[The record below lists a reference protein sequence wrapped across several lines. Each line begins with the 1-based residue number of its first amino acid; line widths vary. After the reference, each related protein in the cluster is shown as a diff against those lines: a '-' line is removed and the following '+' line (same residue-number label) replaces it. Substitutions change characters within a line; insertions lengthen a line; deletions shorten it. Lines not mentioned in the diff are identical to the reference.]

1 MHVFHHATVCH
12 LPMPPAPSS
21 CTGLLSGSRTRLIPI
36 WGPVPLLPPAS
47 CSSSPLAPAAPPPS
61 ASHNAE
67 LRSNDFLSMASSS
80 GLLWLWL
87 LSLSRNSPLS
97 HFPLPRIMLLI
108 ELFTCLSSP
117 PQLEGSL
124 EEFHWLP
131 NTQNLEQGW
140 RPRRQSTD
148 RCCWEHSCNSF
159 TERFL

>member
-1 MHVFHHATVCH
+1 MHVFHHTTVCH
-12 LPMPPAPSS
+12 LPMPPAHSS

-47 CSSSPLAPAAPPPS
+47 CSSSPHHP

-80 GLLWLWL
+80 VCSGCGYSSYLETLHF
-87 LSLSRNSPLS
+87 PTS
-97 HFPLPRIMLLI
+97 HFQ
-108 ELFTCLSSP
+108 ELFIDRVIYVLSSP

-124 EEFHWLP
+124 EEFHWLR

-159 TERFL
+159 IERFL